1 MLMCTAAVLV
11 LAWCAVWH
19 SRHHYYSVQPEKKM
33 TDEVKVEA
41 APGIFLSGN
50 LNIPPGAKGIVVFA
64 HGSGSGRFRCD
75 AGRAL
80 RVGDC

>member
-1 MLMCTAAVLV
+1 MLICTAVVLV

-19 SRHHYYSVQPEKKM
+19 STHHYSVQQEKKM
-33 TDEVKVEA
+33 SDEVKVEA

-64 HGSGSGRFRCD
+64 HGSGSGRFRSD
-75 AGRAL
+75 AGHAFS
-80 RVGDC
+80 